1 MTDNGGC
8 GWSSL
13 FTSPWLQHFGN
24 GGSSINTAP
33 TCLSCIYVDLTI
45 RNASCTILHCIY
57 LCSLDSMYFDVFDC
71 FHDLSIQHDTTTIDV
86 LAEVVA
92 QRQIEGEKPPEPQP
106 LFLGG
111 FLWKWLQLWSCQWT
125 GHLLHFW
132 TIFKRN
138 VTISQRRSK
147 TCFPVC
153 NGVYKNAQEIPLY
166 NSHMQSQSIIFCM
179 AFKLVLLGCL

>member
-1 MTDNGGC
+1 MAVHPSTRRQRVWVAYMLIWQLEC
-8 GWSSL
+8 KL
-13 FTSPWLQHFGN
+13 HYFALY
-24 GGSSINTAP
+24 
-33 TCLSCIYVDLTI
+33 LSMFLG
-45 RNASCTILHCIY
+45 
-57 LCSLDSMYFDVFDC
+57 FDVFRCVRC

-86 LAEVVA
+86 LAEVGSETDRRREA
-92 QRQIEGEKPPEPQP
+92 ARAQP

-138 VTISQRRSK
+138 VTISLRRSK